1 MARLKFRRRI
11 TSAHKFFKLKRIS
24 LVNQKIQM
32 QLTYGEILK
41 ANYIKNSTLICIL
54 DIQPSSESQRY
65 RVKITYKL
73 SDGSPKAWLLSPE
86 LQTYDGKYP
95 HHIYGKGENGKF
107 QLCVFYPRYKE
118 WTGKMY
124 VAKAFVPWVCTW
136 LNTYEYWL
144 VSGEWHYDEM
154 FSKQSQKKWRKSRS

>member
-1 MARLKFRRRI
+1 
-11 TSAHKFFKLKRIS
+11 
-24 LVNQKIQM
+24 M
-32 QLTYGEILK
+32 QLTYGDILI
-41 ANYIKNSTLICIL
+41 ANCIKNSTLICIL

-95 HHIYGKGENGKF
+95 HHIYGKGENGKY
-107 QLCVFYPRYKE
+107 QLLCVFYPRYKE

-144 VSGEWHYDEM
+144 VTGEWHYDEM
-154 FSKQSQKKWRKSRS
+154 FSKHSQKKWRKSRF